1 MTCLGC
7 RGWLGGEGAGG
18 LDLDAAATQLEAV
31 ASSQQSGDLIRSED
45 GDGGG
50 RWIELAGAR
59 VRARRTSVHAFLLL
73 FGIPPRCHRCR
84 SAGCLL
90 PPPSVS
96 DSVSLFDR
104 LCLLPPTMQ
113 TFSFSRHNSSSLF
126 LCFLVFLLIS
136 PPTLPPCPLNQ
147 SPFPL
152 VLSLSATPFL
162 LFFSAPPSH
171 FYTPSISPPPAVSRS
186 HFVSESLD
194 CTASPWDVSAI
205 SRSLISQLGSWQGS
219 AARRGA
225 RAHRPTSINETSHA
239 PAASVTRPL
248 QRGAFSR
255 RQQPNSC
262 RVRRLQPGGRGKV
275 TP

>member
-1 MTCLGC
+1 MHAARAFTLSSFCLEF
-7 RGWLGGEGAGG
+7 LPVVV
-18 LDLDAAATQLEAV
+18 AAARPAVFCLHRLSPTQFPSLIGF
-31 ASSQQSGDLIRSED
+31 AS
-45 GDGGG
+45 
-50 RWIELAGAR
+50 
-59 VRARRTSVHAFLLL
+59 
-73 FGIPPRCHRCR
+73 PP
-84 SAGCLL
+84 
-90 PPPSVS
+90 
-96 DSVSLFDR
+96 
-104 LCLLPPTMQ
+104 PPTMQ
-113 TFSFSRHNSSSLF
+113 TFSFSRHNSSNGPPSFCLF

-152 VLSLSATPFL
+152 VVSLSATPFL
-162 LFFSAPPSH
+162 LFFSAPPLH

-205 SRSLISQLGSWQGS
+205 SRSLISQSGSWQGS